1 MLLSIIHLLD
11 ADPAVSQIT
20 VDFEMALWSVLRRLF
35 PGVKLLG
42 CAFHWTQALWR
53 KIQALGLQGAYNN
66 DDAVH
71 KYLRKIMALPFLPA
85 SKIPR
90 VYRHLRPQAATAPLR
105 EFLAY
110 VGDQWVYGSFFSP
123 IDWSVYGQAVRTN
136 NDIEGWHNRIN
147 RRANGKSQLPFYL
160 LIGFFTR
167 KHSSPP
173 SMSDWF
179 QKIN

>member
-1 MLLSIIHLLD
+1 MLLSVIHLLD

-20 VDFEMALWSVLRRLF
+20 VDFEIALWSVLRRLF

-110 VGDQWVYGSFFSP
+110 VGDQWVYGSFFS
-123 IDWSVYGQAVRTN
+123 IIFTYTFHIFVDASIRLAFFICCCCAQVT
-136 NDIEGWHNRIN
+136 NRIF
-147 RRANGKSQLPFYL
+147 LCTL
-160 LIGFFTR
+160 LQIR
-167 KHSSPP
+167 V
-173 SMSDWF
+173 
-179 QKIN
+179 